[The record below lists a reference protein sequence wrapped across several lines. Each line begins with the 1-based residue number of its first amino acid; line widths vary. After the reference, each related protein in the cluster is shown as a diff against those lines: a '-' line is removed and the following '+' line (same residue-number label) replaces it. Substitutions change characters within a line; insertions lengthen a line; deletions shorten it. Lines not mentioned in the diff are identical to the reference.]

1 MNPFR
6 PHPFAP
12 LVSEP
17 PSTLAIAEKRVR
29 LQEQALEQARQ
40 DLAATRA
47 RAGLPPAQA
56 TDPQA
61 VADAIILAGKR
72 RRGEAPMAAAPVQR
86 APQQSVED
94 PAEFARLVHA
104 AATKARSK

>member
-6 PHPFAP
+6 PHPFAS

-47 RAGLPPAQA
+47 RAGLPPIEA
-56 TDPQA
+56 TGPQA

-72 RRGEAPMAAAPVQR
+72 RRGEAPMAAAPVQQ
-86 APQQSVED
+86 APGLS
-94 PAEFARLVHA
+94 FATPQAFADAMA
-104 AATKARSK
+104 AAVKKRDQK